1 MSEDGSN
8 PSERPR
14 IQITE
19 ELAEFIH
26 KQALVAATWRFP
38 EHVDPHDVAQEVAFT
53 LIRRPPRFDPE
64 GKAKLETFLK
74 SCIRNRVQ
82 SALRKVGRF
91 SLRHAQVVEDEQRDE
106 EDVKKHVRSP
116 SLHNGERPFQQ
127 DIKEFT
133 AEDVFRHIDCDS
145 SRALCVLYLE
155 CKANMSEVARH
166 MGVSE
171 GTIRYRLKKLA
182 PKLLKAGLKPFLN
195 PREVF
200 FVANRRHRGRR

>member
-1 MSEDGSN
+1 MSEDGAN

-26 KQALVAATWRFP
+26 EQALVAATWRCP

-53 LIRRPPRFDPE
+53 LIRKPPRFDPN

-74 SCIRNRVQ
+74 SCIRNRVH
-82 SALRKVGRF
+82 SAIRKEGRF
-91 SLRHAQVVEDEQRDE
+91 SLRQAQLIEDKQRDE
-106 EDVKKHVRSP
+106 EDVKKNVRWP
-116 SLHNGERPFQQ
+116 SLHNGERPFQK

-133 AEDVFRHIDCDS
+133 PEDVFRYIDCDS
-145 SRALCVLYLE
+145 SRALCMLYLE
-155 CKANMSEVARH
+155 CKANMSEVARR

-171 GTIRYRLKKLA
+171 GTIRYRLKRLS
-182 PKLLKAGLKPFLN
+182 PILLQAGLKPFLN
-195 PREVF
+195 PQEAF